1 MRISDWSSDV
11 CSSDLRDQ
19 CPAVELELFE
29 MPSAA
34 QPFALR
40 RGEIDVGLLLP
51 PVQSDGLQLDE
62 LWNESWLVAMPS
74 EHRLADIE
82 LLANSDLAGETLV
95 VAHIEF
101 GTGCHHKTP
110 KRFLA
115 AGVRHHVVASG
126 F

>member
-1 MRISDWSSDV
+1 MYETVATPTIAAV
-11 CSSDLRDQ
+11 LAAHRDQ

-74 EHRLADIE
+74 EHRMADFEVI
-82 LLANSDLAGETLV
+82 AISALAGEKDRKRV
-95 VAHIEF
+95 V
-101 GTGCHHKTP
+101 
-110 KRFLA
+110 
-115 AGVRHHVVASG
+115 
-126 F
+126 